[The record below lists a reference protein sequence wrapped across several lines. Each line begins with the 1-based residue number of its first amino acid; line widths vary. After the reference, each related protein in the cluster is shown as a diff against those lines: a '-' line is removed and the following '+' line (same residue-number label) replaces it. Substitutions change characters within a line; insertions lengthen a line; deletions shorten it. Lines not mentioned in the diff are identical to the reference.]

1 MSNKSLTGIIGMSS
15 ILFSTIVLADSSKSL
30 TKDEWLASFK
40 EQAPAK
46 MCRQLVDDAKTNKL
60 LANANISYD
69 KCVALI
75 SVSFDKCKTKFY
87 SELPAN
93 IDDKN
98 ISTWGNNLG
107 KCIGIDFFSNNLAVT
122 PQSTS
127 APTTTPDT
135 TSPTTKPGEA
145 K

>member
-1 MSNKSLTGIIGMSS
+1 MPNKSLTGIIGLSS
-15 ILFSTIVLADSSKSL
+15 ILFSTIAPAASSTSS

-40 EQAPAK
+40 EQAPPK
-46 MCRQLVDDAKTNKL
+46 MCRQLVDDQKTNKL

-93 IDDKN
+93 MDDKN
-98 ISTWGNNLG
+98 VSTWGNELG
-107 KCIGIDFFSNNLAVT
+107 KCIGIDFFSNNLT
-122 PQSTS
+122 STT
-127 APTTTPDT
+127 PTTT
-135 TSPTTKPGEA
+135 TTKPGDPE
-145 K
+145 